1 MKLDLAATLKPF
13 NGWKRSIVDMF
24 RIPFNF
30 PRALIAVMPAMAGC
44 ATTDP
49 LAAWRGEV
57 TRYVT
62 EQGHGD
68 PGVLAELAD
77 FNARDSV
84 RPARATIGELGV
96 ASKGPNRKAGVR
108 DVQGVLLG
116 SRNFERRRWFLFLV
130 GVTPRV
136 GNAPAETED
145 IRPAACFAD
154 QDSLHWVIGPPN
166 DGALRTYLQPES
178 GRPSHQPFPRD
189 YDDFIVEM
197 AGAEVSIRD
206 RSSGTVWH
214 MTLPSMP

>member
-1 MKLDLAATLKPF
+1 
-13 NGWKRSIVDMF
+13 MF
-24 RIPFNF
+24 RSPFNF
-30 PRALIAVMPAMAGC
+30 LRALIVVLPAMAGC

-62 EQGHGD
+62 DQGHGD

-77 FNARDSV
+77 FNARDSL
-84 RPARATIGELGV
+84 RPARTTIGELGV
-96 ASKGPNRKAGVR
+96 PSKGPNRRSGIR

-136 GNAPAETED
+136 GNAPADTED
-145 IRPAACFAD
+145 IRPAACTAE
-154 QDSLHWVIGPPN
+154 QGSLHWVIGSPN
-166 DGALRTYLQPES
+166 DAALRAYVQPEA
-178 GRPSHQPFPRD
+178 GRPSRPAPQPFPRD
-189 YDDFIVEM
+189 HDDFIVEM
-197 AGAEVSIRD
+197 AGAEVSIRH
-206 RSSGTVWH
+206 RSSGAVWH